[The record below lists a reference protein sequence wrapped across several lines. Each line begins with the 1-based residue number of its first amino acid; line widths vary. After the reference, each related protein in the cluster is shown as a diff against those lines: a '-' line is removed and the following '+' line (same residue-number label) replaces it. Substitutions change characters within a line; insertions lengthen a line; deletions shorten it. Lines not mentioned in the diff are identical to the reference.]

1 MKGGGVRVKI
11 SVEVCDVCH
20 NPDRKVK
27 HWRIAAPDQRLRS
40 FALCDEH
47 GQAWAAILAQMPGG
61 DVRRAR
67 KVATMADVAAAK
79 KATRK
84 GK

>member
-40 FALCDEH
+40 FALCDED
-47 GQAWAAILAQMPGG
+47 AKPWAEVLARMPGG
-61 DVRRAR
+61 DGRRAR
-67 KVATMADVAAAK
+67 KVATMDDVAAAK

-84 GK
+84 AK